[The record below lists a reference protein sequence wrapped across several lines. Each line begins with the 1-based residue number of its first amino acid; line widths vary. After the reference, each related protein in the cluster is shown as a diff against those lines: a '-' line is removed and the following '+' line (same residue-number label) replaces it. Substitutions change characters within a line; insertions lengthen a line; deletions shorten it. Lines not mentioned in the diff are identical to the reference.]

1 MGKAEV
7 KIPKGNGQMEKLF
20 YNADEVRQ
28 MLGISKSKAYTIIHT
43 LNDELK
49 KQGYITFAG
58 KVNRNYFRQKVY
70 GMSVETQE

>member
-1 MGKAEV
+1 MGKGNA
-7 KIPKGNGQMEKLF
+7 INLKGGEQVEKLF

-28 MLGISKSKAYTIIHT
+28 MLGISKSKAYTIIHS

-58 KVNRNYFRQKVY
+58 KVNRNYFCRKIY
-70 GMSVETQE
+70 GMAAESRE

>member
-1 MGKAEV
+1 MGK
-7 KIPKGNGQMEKLF
+7 GNVINAAGGEQMQKLF

-28 MLGISKSKAYTIIHT
+28 MLGISKSKAYTIIHS

-58 KVNRNYFRQKVY
+58 KVNRNYFCQKVY
-70 GMSVETQE
+70 GMSAESQE